1 MTVVVLACCALCTPM
16 VRAGQPKLIEVLAIG
31 ATIAPATQIVSWL
44 TDEPLTSVSQVP
56 TRGFGEVLSPEA
68 YTRFVRLY
76 LPRNYDAMLQYD
88 LFIYVGGCVEF
99 ITPTQTALLK
109 SVVVEGGK
117 GALADLGG
125 VSTEVNLIETW
136 INSGIWEIFPSD
148 AVGVYASGDWWRAQR
163 PFTIRLL
170 SDRENDPLEPFLPL
184 GVEKIVGNYGRLII
198 PQPGSTIYATMAG
211 IVFLGYDEPPF
222 LVAWDHGKGRTML
235 VAEFFN
241 WQWFRSPAEGGQN
254 EYSLDIVLNMLMNV
268 LDRPVF
274 QDVLLLHN
282 ARLRIGEYHQRYV
295 MLISV
300 LDFVEGF
307 GANTGPIRGDLEE
320 IQGLFDQAK
329 AEYLQQN
336 LEASISAMD
345 AIIQR
350 MALISGDAFALK
362 DRALLWV
369 YTIEWL
375 AVSGTVMASGTLL
388 YTVMLRR
395 RMFREPRTTRFVE
408 R

>member
-1 MTVVVLACCALCTPM
+1 
-16 VRAGQPKLIEVLAIG
+16 LIEVLAIG
-31 ATIAPATQIVSWL
+31 ATIAPATQIVTWL
-44 TDEPLTSVSQVP
+44 TAEPLTSVSQVP
-56 TRGFGEVLSPEA
+56 TRGFGEVLTPEA

-99 ITPTQTALLK
+99 ITPAQTALLK

-136 INSGIWEIFPSD
+136 INSGIWEMFPSD

-170 SDRENDPLEPFLPL
+170 SDRENNPLEPFLPL

-198 PQPGSTIYATMAG
+198 PQPGSTIFATMAG
-211 IVFLGYDEPPF
+211 IVFPDYDEPPF

-254 EYSLDIVLNMLMNV
+254 EYCLDIVINMLMNV

-274 QDVLLLHN
+274 QDVLLLHD
-282 ARLRIGEYHQRYV
+282 ARLRIQEYHERYAT
-295 MLISV
+295 LNSV

-307 GANTGPIRGDLEE
+307 GANTGPVRRDLQE
-320 IQGLFDQAK
+320 IQGLFDEAK
-329 AEYLQQN
+329 EEYLQQD
-336 LEASISAMD
+336 LEASISATD

-350 MALISGDAFALK
+350 MALMSGNAFALK
-362 DRALLWV
+362 DRALAWV
-369 YTIEWL
+369 YITEWL
-375 AVSGTVMASGTLL
+375 AVCGTFMASGTIL

-395 RMFREPRTTRFVE
+395 RLFKQARATRFVE